1 MKIAYILFHDFRFVK
16 WSLKDFIKRKYHF
29 SKGYLE
35 IIRELGHEAVLYTLH
50 QEVASP
56 VITNY
61 FRIFP
66 VEFRFPPLLEFGNEF
81 SLRAINDVLSREFDV
96 VHIHNYY
103 LWSVPLL
110 VLKYVKKESS
120 PIMAQFHGDV
130 DPFSNFKLKAFSNI
144 YRMINLFLVSFEF
157 ERKKLNKLANIPQE
171 RIRIFP
177 NVGIDTSFF
186 RPYKKSPEPVILYVG
201 RFPRKERGPLQKKP
215 TFVVKLFKIIKKLIP
230 EVKLFMV
237 GEGDGLSRVKKHIK
251 RQRLEGSVRFFG
263 YVPRDMLPKI
273 YSWAW
278 LTIIP
283 AKFPELTYLWDGS
296 LKESLACM
304 TPVLVFGDKV
314 DWKYYGL
321 MVPQNNMLKAAEEV
335 VKAIKHLE
343 RLFDLKRAR
352 QVIMKV
358 CSWDLVG
365 RALVKMYE
373 DIKNRYDLGGE

>member
-1 MKIAYILFHDFRFVK
+1 MKVAYTLLHDFRFVK
-16 WSLKDFIKRKYHF
+16 WSLEDFTKRKYHF

-35 IIRELGHEAVLYTLH
+35 TVRKLGHETVLYTLH
-50 QEVASP
+50 QEATSP
-56 VITNY
+56 VITDY

-66 VEFRFPPLLEFGNEF
+66 VEFRFPPLLNFGNEF
-81 SLRAINDVLSREFDV
+81 SLRAINDVLSHEFDV
-96 VHIHNYY
+96 IHIHNYY
-103 LWSVPLL
+103 LWSVPFL
-110 VLKYVKKESS
+110 VLKYAKKRAS
-120 PIMAQFHGDV
+120 PIIAQFHGDI

-144 YRMINLFLVSFEF
+144 YRMINLFLVSFDF
-157 ERKKLNKLANIPQE
+157 ERIKLNKLANIPLKK
-171 RIRIFP
+171 IRIFP
-177 NVGIDTSFF
+177 NVGIDTDFF

-215 TFVVKLFKIIKKLIP
+215 TLVVELFKMIRKFIP

-237 GEGDGLSRVKKHIK
+237 GEGDGLPRIK
-251 RQRLEGSVRFFG
+251 RYVKHQRLEGSVRFFG

-304 TPVLVFGDKV
+304 TPVLVFGDRV

-321 MVPQNNMLKAAEEV
+321 MVPQDNMLKAAEGA
-335 VKAIKHLE
+335 VKALEHLE

-358 CSWDLVG
+358 CSWGSVG
-365 RALVKMYE
+365 RALVKMYKGV
-373 DIKNRYDLGGE
+373 KNCV